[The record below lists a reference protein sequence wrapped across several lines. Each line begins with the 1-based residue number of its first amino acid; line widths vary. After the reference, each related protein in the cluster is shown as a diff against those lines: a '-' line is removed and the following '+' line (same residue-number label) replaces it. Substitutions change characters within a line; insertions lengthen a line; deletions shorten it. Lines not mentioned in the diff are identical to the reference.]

1 MHSSLD
7 KQLTMSIT
15 QEAEKYVTDLLES
28 KLGDTYSYHNLA
40 HTLGVRDACLEIG
53 KGMGITKEESEILEL
68 AALFHDTGFVAQYD
82 GHEEASQR
90 IAKAFLEQKE
100 YKDKKLEKV
109 LHCIEITQMG
119 KEPGN
124 VLEKIMKDA
133 DLANLGSTEYLQ
145 TLDGLRHEWE
155 VMLGQVHSD
164 QDWFE
169 LNRSFLKNHSYY
181 TSYADTHFGPQVDKN
196 QKALKKLAKAQKQDM
211 KKPKKPAPTSITGS
225 RSAQM
230 MFKTALRNH
239 LDLSNLA
246 DNKANIMISINAAI
260 VTFAL
265 PVAWSY
271 ISTLGYLL
279 WPSIT
284 LLITCLSSMVF
295 ATLATRPIKM
305 MGFTGEDKIRAG
317 QSNLFFFGNFYK
329 MSFDEYFRGMQQTI
343 EQEDRLEGAIMRDL
357 YFLGKSLGRK
367 YSQLRV
373 CYNIFM
379 LGIILTVLVFL
390 ISFNVLPA

>member
-1 MHSSLD
+1 
-7 KQLTMSIT
+7 MSIT
-15 QEAEKYVTDLLES
+15 QEAEQHITNLLEE
-28 KLGDTYSYHNLA
+28 KLGDSYTYHNLA
-40 HTLGVRDACLEIG
+40 HTISVRDTCQEIG
-53 KGMGITKEESEILEL
+53 RGMKLTDEELEILEL
-68 AALFHDTGFVAQYD
+68 AALFHDTGFIAQYD

-90 IAKAFLEQKE
+90 IAKEFLERKA
-100 YKDKKLEKV
+100 YSNKKLEKV
-109 LHCIEITQMG
+109 LKCIEVTQMG
-119 KEPGN
+119 KIPGDKLGK
-124 VLEKIMKDA
+124 VMKDA
-133 DLANLGSTEYLQ
+133 DLGNLGRADYLQ
-145 TLDGLRHEWE
+145 TLINLRKEWE
-155 VMLGQVHSD
+155 VMLGEVHED
-164 QDWFE
+164 AEWYE
-169 LNRSFLKNHSYY
+169 LNRSFLKNHNYF
-181 TSYADTHFGPQVDKN
+181 TPYATQHFAPQVKKN
-196 QKALKKLAKAQKQDM
+196 QKALKKLAKAQKLDM
-211 KKPKKPAPTSITGS
+211 KKSKKPAPTSITGS

-305 MGFTGEDKIRAG
+305 MGFTNEEKIKAG
-317 QSNLFFFGNFYK
+317 QSNLFFFGNFFK

-379 LGIILTVLVFL
+379 IGVILTVLVFL
-390 ISFNVLPA
+390 LSFNFLPSQ

>member
-1 MHSSLD
+1 
-7 KQLTMSIT
+7 MSIT
-15 QEAEKYVTDLLES
+15 QEAEQHITSLLGD
-28 KLGDTYSYHNLA
+28 KLGDSYTYHNLA
-40 HTLGVRDACLEIG
+40 HTMSVRNTCLEIG
-53 KGMGITKEESEILEL
+53 RGMELTEEELEILEL
-68 AALFHDTGFVAQYD
+68 AALFHDTGFIAQYD

-90 IAKAFLEQKE
+90 IAKEFLEGKE
-100 YKDKKLEKV
+100 YKGKKLEKV
-109 LHCIEITQMG
+109 LKCIEITQMG
-119 KEPGN
+119 KTPESKLGR
-124 VLEKIMKDA
+124 IMKDA
-133 DLANLGSTEYLQ
+133 DLGNLGRADYLQ
-145 TLDGLRHEWE
+145 TLANLRKEWE
-155 VMLGQVHSD
+155 VMLGEVHED
-164 QDWFE
+164 AEWYD
-169 LNRSFLKNHSYY
+169 LNRSFLKNHSYF
-181 TSYADTHFGPQVDKN
+181 TPYATQHFGPQVKKN
-196 QKALKKLAKAQKQDM
+196 EKALKKLAKAQKLDM
-211 KKPKKPAPTSITGS
+211 KKSKKPAPTSITGS

-305 MGFTGEDKIRAG
+305 MGFTAEEKIKAG
-317 QSNLFFFGNFYK
+317 QSNLFFFGNFFK

-379 LGIILTVLVFL
+379 IGVILTVLVFL
-390 ISFNVLPA
+390 LSFNFLPA

>member
-1 MHSSLD
+1 
-7 KQLTMSIT
+7 MSIT
-15 QEAEKYVTDLLES
+15 EEAELYITDLLEEQ
-28 KLGDTYSYHNLA
+28 LGEHYFYHNLK
-40 HTLGVRDACLEIG
+40 HTLSVRDACVDIG
-53 KGMGITKEESEILEL
+53 KGMDVGQEALEVLEL
-68 AALFHDTGFVAQYD
+68 AALFHDTGFIAQYD

-90 IAKAFLEQKE
+90 IAEEFLAKNN
-100 YKDKKLEKV
+100 YPKDKLDQVLE
-109 LHCIEITQMG
+109 CIEITQVG
-119 KEPGN
+119 KEPTEQLG
-124 VLEKIMKDA
+124 EIMKDA
-133 DLANLGSTEYLQ
+133 DLANLGSADYLH
-145 TLDGLRHEWE
+145 GLSNLRKEWE

-164 QDWFE
+164 PEWFD
-169 LNRSFLKNHSYY
+169 LNQSFLKEHSYH
-181 TSYADTHFGPQVDKN
+181 TAYATEHYGPQVKKN
-196 QKALKKLAKAQKQDM
+196 RKALKQLAKAQKQEM
-211 KKPKKPAPTSITGS
+211 KKSTKKPTPSTITGS

-271 ISTLGYLL
+271 ISTYDYLL
-279 WPSIT
+279 YPSIT

-305 MGFTGEDKIRAG
+305 IGFTDEEKIKAG
-317 QSNLFFFGNFYK
+317 QSNLFFFGNFFK
-329 MSFDEYFRGMQQTI
+329 MSFDEYNRGMQQTI
-343 EQEDRLEGAIMRDL
+343 EVEDRLEGAIMRDL

-379 LGIILTVLVFL
+379 MGIILTVLVFL
-390 ISFNVLPA
+390 LSFNLLTP

>member
-1 MHSSLD
+1 
-7 KQLTMSIT
+7 MSIT
-15 QEAEKYVTDLLES
+15 EEAEQYITNLLEEQ
-28 KLGDTYSYHNLA
+28 LGDNYYYHNLS
-40 HTLGVRDACLEIG
+40 HTLGVRDACLDIG
-53 KGMGITKEESEILEL
+53 TGMDLSKEQLEILEL
-68 AALFHDTGFVAQYD
+68 AALFHDTGFIAQYD

-90 IAKAFLEQKE
+90 IAEEFLTDKNYQP
-100 YKDKKLEKV
+100 KKLQQV
-109 LHCIEITQMG
+109 LHCIEITEVG
-119 KEPGN
+119 KEPSDKLG
-124 VLEKIMKDA
+124 EIMKDA
-133 DLANLGSTEYLQ
+133 DLANLGSTDYLQ
-145 TLDGLRHEWE
+145 TLSNLRKEWE

-164 QDWFE
+164 QEWFE
-169 LNRSFLKNHSYY
+169 LNRSFLKDHSYH
-181 TSYADTHFGPQVDKN
+181 TAYADQQYGPQVKQN
-196 QKALKKLAKAQKQDM
+196 RKVLKQLAKAQKQDM
-211 KKPKKPAPTSITGS
+211 KKSNKKPAPSTITGS

-271 ISTLGYLL
+271 ISTYDYLL

-305 MGFTGEDKIRAG
+305 TGFTDEEKIVAG
-317 QSNLFFFGNFYK
+317 QSNLFFFGNFFK
-329 MSFDEYFRGMQQTI
+329 MSFDEYNRGMQQTI
-343 EQEDRLEGAIMRDL
+343 EAEDRLEGAIMRDL

-379 LGIILTVLVFL
+379 LGVILTVVVFL
-390 ISFNVLPA
+390 VSFNVMVG

>member
-1 MHSSLD
+1 
-7 KQLTMSIT
+7 MSIT
-15 QEAEKYVTDLLES
+15 QEAEKYITDLLEE
-28 KLGDTYSYHNLA
+28 KLGDNYSYHNLG

-53 KGMGITKEESEILEL
+53 QGMKLKKEELEMLEL

-90 IAKAFLEQKE
+90 IAKAFLEQRG
-100 YKDKKLEKV
+100 YKGKKLEKV
-109 LHCIEITQMG
+109 LRCIEITQMG
-119 KEPGN
+119 KEPSTL
-124 VLEKIMKDA
+124 LEKIMKDA
-133 DLANLGSTEYLQ
+133 DLANLGSTDYLH

-155 VMLGQVHSD
+155 VMLGQVHSNKE
-164 QDWFE
+164 WFE

-181 TSYADTHFGPQVDKN
+181 TSYADTHFAPQVQKN
-196 QKALKKLAKAQKQDM
+196 QKALKKLAKAQQPDM
-211 KKPKKPAPTSITGS
+211 KKSDKPAPTSITGS

-305 MGFTGEDKIRAG
+305 MGYTDEEKIKAG
-317 QSNLFFFGNFYK
+317 QSNLFFFGNFFK

>member
-1 MHSSLD
+1 
-7 KQLTMSIT
+7 MSIT
-15 QEAEKYVTDLLES
+15 QEAEQHITSLLGD
-28 KLGDTYSYHNLA
+28 KLGDSYTYHNLA
-40 HTLGVRDACLEIG
+40 HTMSVRNTCLEIG
-53 KGMGITKEESEILEL
+53 RGMELTEEELEILEL
-68 AALFHDTGFVAQYD
+68 AALFHDTGFIAQYD

-90 IAKAFLEQKE
+90 IAKEFLEGKE
-100 YKDKKLEKV
+100 YKGKKLEKV
-109 LHCIEITQMG
+109 LKCIEITQMG
-119 KEPGN
+119 KTPESKLG
-124 VLEKIMKDA
+124 KIMKDA
-133 DLANLGSTEYLQ
+133 DLGNLGRADYLQ
-145 TLDGLRHEWE
+145 TLANLRKEWE
-155 VMLGQVHSD
+155 VMLGEVHED
-164 QDWFE
+164 AEWYD
-169 LNRSFLKNHSYY
+169 LNRSFLKNHSYF
-181 TSYADTHFGPQVDKN
+181 TPYATQHFGPQVKKN
-196 QKALKKLAKAQKQDM
+196 EKALKKLAKAQKLDM
-211 KKPKKPAPTSITGS
+211 KKSKKPAPTSITGS

-305 MGFTGEDKIRAG
+305 MGFTAEEKIKAG
-317 QSNLFFFGNFYK
+317 QSNLFFFGNFFK

-379 LGIILTVLVFL
+379 IGVILTVLVFL
-390 ISFNVLPA
+390 LSFNFLPA

>member
-1 MHSSLD
+1 
-7 KQLTMSIT
+7 MSIT
-15 QEAEKYVTDLLES
+15 QEAEKYITDLLEE
-28 KLGDTYSYHNLA
+28 KLGDNYSYHNLS

-53 KGMGITKEESEILEL
+53 TGMNLKGEELEMLEL

-90 IAKAFLEQKE
+90 IAKAFLEQKK
-100 YKDKKLEKV
+100 YKDKKLNKV
-109 LHCIEITQMG
+109 LRCIEITQMG
-119 KEPGN
+119 KEPETM
-124 VLEKIMKDA
+124 LEQIMKDA
-133 DLANLGSTEYLQ
+133 DLANLGSTDYLH
-145 TLDGLRHEWE
+145 TLDGLRYEWE

-164 QDWFE
+164 KEWFE

-181 TSYADTHFGPQVDKN
+181 TSYADTTFGPQVQKN

-211 KKPKKPAPTSITGS
+211 KKSNKPAPTSITGS

-271 ISTLGYLL
+271 ISTLEYLL

-284 LLITCLSSMVF
+284 LLVTCLSSMVF

-305 MGFTGEDKIRAG
+305 MGFTDEEKIKAG
-317 QSNLFFFGNFYK
+317 QSNLFFFGNFFK

-390 ISFNVLPA
+390 ISFNVMPT